1 MVIWFIPGLHGQVFE
16 SARISRRFCC
26 YYGSEEK
33 ENKILSR
40 RCQNGEARHVRLH
53 DGLLLS
59 LVSIRLGS
67 KLLISLALSN

>member
-1 MVIWFIPGLHGQVFE
+1 MVIWFIPGVHGQVFE
-16 SARISRRFCC
+16 SARISRSFCC
-26 YYGSEEK
+26 YYRSEKKEK
-33 ENKILSR
+33 KFVKKS
-40 RCQNGEARHVRLH
+40 QNGKARHVRLP